1 MEGLRIATPPR
12 AARARKKHELPAEKN
27 PKGPIAAFFAHAF
40 GVFFPQKDK
49 VKEEAQLNG
58 LGDEEGSEDEG
69 SQAGSAVAQQEQ
81 GQGPVPP
88 RPSLLA
94 RLKNRARKYTEQDGD
109 DKAWD
114 GNGVPPWVERGS
126 SVAWSEDKSRKA
138 SEYGDNL
145 VDFLANPRRILSEP
159 PTIFD
164 PVEDRVRSRWLA
176 VFALCAVPS
185 ILATIMLLDVWDKS
199 TIFKLDER
207 PVITTLFRSGD
218 PMLLNMQ
225 PAQNMSIKV
234 CACAS
239 FFCVCRGGEQLPY
252 VHGSGKRMRALACC
266 MHACFPPVLD
276 RKIVFGFCAAAFCTP
291 HLPGRGSSP
300 LRAPHSRANA
310 QVQALNRHGWP
321 MKSLEITAHVV
332 DWHLAPSA
340 VRDLPFCSRT
350 LEAADDSM
358 GNAQV
363 CRYNLVGVSAKTDRD
378 GVATFS
384 ELLFDSGLPGGY
396 RLEFFAPRSLFNA
409 TEWFSV
415 KPSVTQVIVDEHI

>member
-1 MEGLRIATPPR
+1 MVTGAAGRGTRGGNLGGPHVCVSAGLVGTAGRQRVAPTRPRPPLRRGRMEGLRIATPPR
-12 AARARKKHELPAEKN
+12 AARARKKHEQPAEKK

-49 VKEEAQLNG
+49 VKEEAKLNG
-58 LGDEEGSEDEG
+58 LGDDEGSEDEG

-88 RPSLLA
+88 RLSLLA
-94 RLKNRARKYTEQDGD
+94 RIKNRGRKYRDQDGD
-109 DKAWD
+109 DTVWD

-145 VDFLANPRRILSEP
+145 VDFLANPRRIFSEP

-207 PVITTLFRSGD
+207 PVINTLFRSGD
-218 PMLLNMQ
+218 PMLLNML

-234 CACAS
+234 RACAS
-239 FFCVCRGGEQLPY
+239 FFWGGGGEKLLY
-252 VHGSGKRMRALACC
+252 VHGSGRRMRALACC
-266 MHACFPPVLD
+266 MHACFPPFLD
-276 RKIVFGFCAAAFCTP
+276 RKIVCGFAQLPFVP
-291 HLPGRGSSP
+291 QLPGLGEGP
-300 LRAPHSRANA
+300 
-310 QVQALNRHGWP
+310 V
-321 MKSLEITAHVV
+321 
-332 DWHLAPSA
+332 PSA
-340 VRDLPFCSRT
+340 PLTRVRTHR
-350 LEAADDSM
+350 
-358 GNAQV
+358 
-363 CRYNLVGVSAKTDRD
+363 CR
-378 GVATFS
+378 
-384 ELLFDSGLPGGY
+384 P
-396 RLEFFAPRSLFNA
+396 
-409 TEWFSV
+409 
-415 KPSVTQVIVDEHI
+415 